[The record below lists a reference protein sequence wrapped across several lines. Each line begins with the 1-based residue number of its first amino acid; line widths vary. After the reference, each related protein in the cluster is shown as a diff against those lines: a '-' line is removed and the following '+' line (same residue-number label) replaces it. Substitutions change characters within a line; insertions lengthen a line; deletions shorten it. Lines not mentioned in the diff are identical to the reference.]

1 MENISKIICLNGNYF
16 HIFVSQSETYKTM
29 NKEKK
34 KKPKYNQAALEAL
47 GLKYGLT
54 NYYIRQCI
62 SGAKTGITPDTVKKD
77 YKILCDA
84 LKTAEKSAV
93 KKFNNQ

>member
-47 GLKYGLT
+47 EVKYGLT

-62 SGAKTGITPDTVKKD
+62 SGSKKGLTPDTVRKD
-77 YKILCDA
+77 YINLCES
-84 LKTAEKSAV
+84 LKAAEKTVV
-93 KKFNNQ
+93 KEFTNQ